1 MKSTINNNQV
11 KMTKN
16 ERENYIF
23 NSIMEKYNF
32 DGSNID
38 IIDQIQ
44 LLQII
49 KPNMHK
55 NGKIENISSFDSAVL
70 TCSFCQKMHSNFQ
83 DNPLII
89 CNYCYA
95 KKDAESFK
103 GKNVRLNHDLKRRI
117 FSSVVFNESVLSSLM
132 LVGLYRFNE
141 DGDIEN
147 DIHAENYIKIAKCNP
162 YAKFGFWCKNVIPV
176 QRAIEKL
183 GKPENCTLIYSS
195 PLINDFSDYIP
206 KYFDYKFV
214 VYTPKY
220 INLAMNLNKSECNG
234 KKCVD
239 CGYKCYL
246 NSHDYRIIAEK
257 LRFTKKEEQLIDIID
272 QYTFNNLKKQF
283 NDNLS
288 VAGN

>member
-1 MKSTINNNQV
+1 MKNTNI

-23 NSIMEKYNF
+23 DSIMSKYNN
-32 DGSNID
+32 DGSTID

-44 LLQII
+44 LLDII
-49 KPNMHK
+49 RPNMHK
-55 NGKIENISSFDSAVL
+55 SGKIENISSFDSAVL
-70 TCSFCQKMHSNFQ
+70 TCTFCQKMHENGKN
-83 DNPLII
+83 DPRIV

-117 FSSVVFNESVLSSLM
+117 FSTVVFSEQVLSSLM

-147 DIHAENYIKIAKCNP
+147 QIHADNYIKIAKCNP
-162 YAKFGFWCKNVIPV
+162 LAHFGFWAKNVKPV
-176 QRAIEKL
+176 QNAIKKF
-183 GKPENCTLIYSS
+183 GKPKNCTFIYSS
-195 PLINDFSDYIP
+195 PLINDFTDYIP

-220 INLAMNLNKSECNG
+220 INLAMRMQKSECNG

-246 NSHDYRIIAEK
+246 NNHDFRIIAEK
-257 LRFTKKEEQLIDIID
+257 LRFTKNEQALIDLID
-272 QYTFNNLKKQF
+272 KYTFESLKKQF
-283 NDNLS
+283 KDNFTM
-288 VAGN
+288 AAN

>member
-1 MKSTINNNQV
+1 MKSTINTNTV
-11 KMTKN
+11 KMSKN
-16 ERENYIF
+16 EKENYIF

-38 IIDQIQ
+38 LMDQIQ

-55 NGKIENISSFDSAVL
+55 SGKIENISSFDSAVL
-70 TCSFCQKMHSNFQ
+70 TCTFCQKMHSQFHN
-83 DNPLII
+83 NPLIV

-117 FSSVVFNESVLSSLM
+117 FSTVVFSEKALSSLM

-162 YAKFGFWCKNVIPV
+162 YAHFGFWAKNVKPV
-176 QRAIEKL
+176 QNAIEKY
-183 GKPENCTLIYSS
+183 GKPSNCTFIYSS

-220 INLAMNLNKSECNG
+220 ISLAMSLNKSECNG

-246 NSHDYRIIAEK
+246 NNHDFRIIAEK
-257 LRFTKKEEQLIDIID
+257 LRFSKNEQELIDLID
-272 QYTFNNLKKQF
+272 KYTYESLKKQF
-283 NDNLS
+283 KENFVIAAN
-288 VAGN
+288 